1 MALTSGTKLGPYEIG
16 TPLGAGGMGEVY
28 RARDTRLDREVA
40 IKVLPSHLSE
50 NPEFRAR
57 FEREAKTISGLQHP
71 NICVLYDVGCQEGV
85 DFLVMEYLE
94 GETLAARL
102 ARKPLTPEETLR
114 IGIEV
119 ADALDKAHRSGIVH
133 RDLKPGNVM
142 LTKSGTAKLLDFG
155 LAKLQSFA
163 SGAQS
168 AAPAFSAV
176 ATVASMASP
185 VTVAGTVVG
194 TMQYMS
200 PEQIQGKEADARSD
214 IFAFGAMLYEMLTG
228 KKAFQGK
235 SQLSVASAVLE
246 KDPEPISAVQP
257 LTPPALEH
265 LVRIC
270 LAKEPDQRFQS
281 AYDLKLQLQWI
292 TAGGSQVGA
301 PAVVISQRK
310 SRQKTLVAAMVAGWV
325 AAIAV
330 AVLAMLLSSQVRQ
343 AQRPVTAEINSPAGA
358 DFTGAERG
366 PAVISPDGKELAFST
381 GDPKGS
387 RLWMRDMA
395 TGRTEALEGTDE
407 ALFPFWSPD
416 SRALAFFSSGKLRKV
431 SAGGGPVQILCDAPE
446 GRGGSWSA
454 NGTIIFTPNITESLY
469 RVSEGGGTPEKL
481 TQAKPG
487 WTHRNPYFL
496 PDGEHFLFI
505 AREPAGTAT
514 AGSLYAG
521 SLEGE
526 EPKLVLERASNVQ
539 YSGGYLL
546 YLKDANLVAQPFDA
560 SGLKLTGN
568 PISIAEKLDYWNAR
582 DAAYFSASPNGVL
595 LYRKSVQAR
604 AQPTLVDREGKEMGK
619 VGEPGIYFFPRFS
632 PDGSKLV
639 LARAGKD
646 SLRFDVWITDLQHNS
661 SSRATFVDSPEVVAA
676 FSPDGNTL
684 AVSANVGGA
693 RGELWTQSVSGSG
706 AQETITDTPIW
717 MTLGDWSRDG
727 RYLFGDVQE
736 NKTREDIFFV
746 DLKGDRKLTKFLQ
759 SPASEVAPR
768 LSPNGKWLAYVSDES
783 SRYEVYVTAFPGPG
797 GKWQVSSGGVG
808 GVSSGLSWSSD
819 GKELYF
825 SSVDKIM
832 AAPIQNTESF
842 QFGTPQPLPMPT
854 ADLFGFTPGPTPGR
868 FLVLRRAGPPEPSPI
883 RIVLNWTETIKK

>member
-1 MALTSGTKLGPYEIG
+1 MALTSGTKLGPYEIV

-50 NPEFRAR
+50 NPEFRNR

-71 NICVLYDVGCQEGV
+71 NICVLYDVGRQDGV

-94 GETLAARL
+94 GETLATRL
-102 ARKPLTPEETLR
+102 ARKPLTPEEILR

-142 LTKSGTAKLLDFG
+142 LTKGGTTKLLDFG
-155 LAKLQSFA
+155 LAKVQSFG
-163 SGAQS
+163 SGTQS
-168 AAPAFSAV
+168 AALAFSAV
-176 ATVASMASP
+176 ATVASIASP

-200 PEQIQGKEADARSD
+200 PEQIQGNEADARSD

-228 KKAFQGK
+228 KRAFQGK

-246 KDPEPISAVQP
+246 KDPDPISAVQP

-270 LAKEPDQRFQS
+270 LAKEPDQRFQN
-281 AYDLKLQLQWI
+281 AHDLKLQLQWI

-301 PAVVISQRK
+301 PAVVVSKRK
-310 SRQKTLVAAMVAGWV
+310 SQQKILAAAMVAGWV
-325 AAIAV
+325 AAMAV
-330 AVLAMLLSSQVRQ
+330 AVLALLLSSEVRQ
-343 AQRPVTAEINSPAGA
+343 AQRPVAAEINPPPGA
-358 DFTGAERG
+358 DFTDTVRG
-366 PAVISPDGKELAFST
+366 PAAISPDGRKLAFT
-381 GDPKGS
+381 AGDPKGS

-395 TGRTEALEGTDE
+395 SGRTEGLEGTEE
-407 ALFPFWSPD
+407 AIFPFWSPD
-416 SRALAFFSSGKLRKV
+416 SHALAFFSSGKLRKV
-431 SAGGGPVQILCDAPE
+431 SVDGGPIQILCDAPE
-446 GRGGSWSA
+446 GRGGSWNA
-454 NGTIIFTPNITESLY
+454 KGTIIFTPNITESLY

-505 AREPAGTAT
+505 AREPASTAT

-521 SLEGE
+521 SLKGQ

-539 YSGGYLL
+539 YSGGFLL
-546 YLKDANLVAQPFDA
+546 YLKDANLIAQPFDA

-568 PISIAEKLDYWNAR
+568 PIPIAEKVDYWNAR
-582 DAAYFSASPNGVL
+582 DAAYFSASPTGVL
-595 LYRKSVQAR
+595 LYRKRVQTPM
-604 AQPTLVDREGKEMGK
+604 QPTWVDREGREMGK
-619 VGEPGIYFFPRFS
+619 VGEPGIYLDPRFS
-632 PDGSKLV
+632 PDGSKLA

-661 SSRATFVDSPEVVAA
+661 SSRATFADSPQVSYA
-676 FSPDGNTL
+676 FSPDGKAL
-684 AVSANVGGA
+684 AVCANVGGA

-706 AQETITDTPIW
+706 AQETIADVPTW
-717 MTLGDWSRDG
+717 MILDDWSRDG
-727 RYLFGDVQE
+727 RYLFGDLQE

-759 SPASEVAPR
+759 GPASELSAR

-783 SRYEVYVTAFPGPG
+783 GRYEVYVTAFPGPG
-797 GKWQVSSGGVG
+797 GKWQVSSGGVDR
-808 GVSSGLSWSSD
+808 VSSGLSWSSD

-825 SSVDKIM
+825 SSADKIM

-842 QFGTPQPLPMPT
+842 QFGTPQPLPMRT
-854 ADLFGFTPGPTPGR
+854 ADLFGFAPGLTPAR

-883 RIVLNWTETIKK
+883 RIVLNWTEALKK